1 MTRSSGSGRQSARRP
16 LDGLRSLEALGRRLR
31 AETREREQHERE
43 REQHE
48 RKREQHARERER
60 REAERLREANVFR
73 DAVADAVPLRPTG
86 RIDPHRHDVPI
97 TAVQRELDERAAL
110 AASLSDE
117 IGIEQHLETD
127 DALSFRRA
135 SVGPDVVR
143 RLRRGEWAIR
153 GQLDLHGLRVDE
165 AREALAAFLDQALR
179 REWRCVRVIHGKGLG
194 SIGRE
199 PVLKAKVPRWLVQR
213 REVLAFCQARPND
226 GGAGAVVVLLQ

>member
-1 MTRSSGSGRQSARRP
+1 MTRSPGRPSSRRP
-16 LDGLRSLEALGRRLR
+16 GRPASLESFDALGRQVR
-31 AETREREQHERE
+31 ADAQAREREQ
-43 REQHE
+43 
-48 RKREQHARERER
+48 AERER
-60 REAERLREANVFR
+60 REHEQRQRERERLREANLFR
-73 DAVADAVPLRPTG
+73 EAIADVVPLRPTG
-86 RIDPHRHDVPI
+86 RIDPRRREIPA

-127 DALSFRRA
+127 EALSFRRA

-153 GQLDLHGLRVDE
+153 GQIDLHGLRVDE
-165 AREALAAFLDQALR
+165 AREALAAFLDEALR
-179 REWRCVRVIHGKGLG
+179 RQWRCVRVIHGKGLG

-226 GGAGAVVVLLQ
+226 GGAGALIVLLC

>member
-1 MTRSSGSGRQSARRP
+1 MTRSPGRPSSRRP
-16 LDGLRSLEALGRRLR
+16 GRPASLESFDALGRHLQAEVQAR
-31 AETREREQHERE
+31 AREEAEGERI
-43 REQHE
+43 
-48 RKREQHARERER
+48 ERER
-60 REAERLREANVFR
+60 RRLERERLREANLFR
-73 DAVADAVPLRPTG
+73 DTVGGVVPLRPTG
-86 RIDPHRHDVPI
+86 RIDPQRREIPA
-97 TAVQRELDERAAL
+97 TAMQRERDERAAL

-143 RLRRGEWAIR
+143 RLRRGEWAVR
-153 GQLDLHGLRVDE
+153 GQIDLHGLRVAE
-165 AREALAAFLDQALR
+165 AREALAAFLDEALR

-226 GGAGAVVVLLQ
+226 GGAGAVIVLLQ

>member
-1 MTRSSGSGRQSARRP
+1 MTRSPGRPSSRRP
-16 LDGLRSLEALGRRLR
+16 GRPASLESFDALGRHLR
-31 AETREREQHERE
+31 IKAQARARDEAERE
-43 REQHE
+43 RIEG
-48 RKREQHARERER
+48 ER
-60 REAERLREANVFR
+60 RRLERERLREANLFR
-73 DAVADAVPLRPTG
+73 DAIGEVAPLRPSG
-86 RIDPHRHDVPI
+86 RIDPQRREIPA

-153 GQLDLHGLRVDE
+153 GQIDLHGLRVDP
-165 AREALAAFLDQALR
+165 AREALAAFLDEALR

-226 GGAGAVVVLLQ
+226 GGAGAVIVLLQ

>member
-1 MTRSSGSGRQSARRP
+1 MTRSPGRPSSRRP
-16 LDGLRSLEALGRRLR
+16 GRPASLESFDALGRHLR
-31 AETREREQHERE
+31 IKAQARARDEAERE
-43 REQHE
+43 RIEG
-48 RKREQHARERER
+48 ER
-60 REAERLREANVFR
+60 RRLERERLREANLFR
-73 DAVADAVPLRPTG
+73 DAIGEVVPLRPSG
-86 RIDPHRHDVPI
+86 RIDPQRREIPA

-153 GQLDLHGLRVDE
+153 GQIDLHGLRVDP
-165 AREALAAFLDQALR
+165 AREALAAFLDEALR

-226 GGAGAVVVLLQ
+226 GGAGAVIVLLQ